1 LGKLGDMKVKL
12 TSLDDDNINFFYSTR
27 ALEIK
32 YTSKSIKTP
41 FRALTNGDLNAK
53 GNVPSD
59 MPLYSPIAGIH
70 KPLTA
75 NKTLQILTENEYP
88 RKLIRSLENLSQQ
101 MQHSQVILPIIQP
114 ARKAIDDNLKSEKAK
129 DKFLQNL
136 FTIQKLAQLD
146 NICIP
151 WLDYPTK
158 KISGKYQAILESSD
172 DNFIFLIDPRLR
184 PNELA
189 KVSQFFREQ
198 IDTGRI
204 HFLGILYQP
213 VENVINSYNVL
224 WEMFKE
230 KDVALMMVDIGR
242 YYQNFN
248 DLSPSHLNEFILGD
262 IFVPR
267 VYSGGGSSDDDKGK
281 AKKKRHVTERLRI
294 FDSNNLTVAPIANYG
309 DDSWLNLVKNEMNED
324 RILHKL
330 QHYNEAQEDS
340 NKYQILNYISK
351 VHEFLA
357 STKEFKHSQEYIA
370 KEESKAYIEEKATL
384 DSALKSVKGQSK
396 LIC

>member
-1 LGKLGDMKVKL
+1 MKIKI
-12 TSLDDDNINFFYSTR
+12 TSLDDDGTNFFYSAR
-27 ALEIK
+27 SLEIK

-59 MPLYSPIAGIH
+59 MPLYSPIGGIH
-70 KPLTA
+70 KPI
-75 NKTLQILTENEYP
+75 NSKNTLQILTENDYP
-88 RKLIRSLENLSQQ
+88 QKLIKNLENLSQR
-101 MQHSQVILPIIQP
+101 MQHSQVVLPIIQP
-114 ARKAIDDNLKSEKAK
+114 ARKAIVDNLISEKAK
-129 DKFLQNL
+129 DRFIRNL
-136 FTIQKLAQLD
+136 FTIQKLAHLD

-158 KISGKYQAILESSD
+158 KIPSKYQTILESSD

-184 PNELA
+184 PNDLA
-189 KVSQFFREQ
+189 KISQFFREQ
-198 IDTGRI
+198 TDTGRI

-224 WEMFKE
+224 WDMFKE

-242 YYQNFN
+242 YHQDFN
-248 DLSPSHLNEFILGD
+248 NLSPSHLNEFILGD

-267 VYSGGGSSDDDKGK
+267 VYSGSGASDDDKEK
-281 AKKKRHVTERLRI
+281 ARKKRQVTERLRI
-294 FDSNNLTVAPIANYG
+294 FDNSTLTVSPIANYG
-309 DDSWLNLVKNEMNED
+309 DDSWLNLVRNEMNED

-370 KEESKAYIEEKATL
+370 KEESKAYIEEKVTL

-396 LIC
+396 LIY